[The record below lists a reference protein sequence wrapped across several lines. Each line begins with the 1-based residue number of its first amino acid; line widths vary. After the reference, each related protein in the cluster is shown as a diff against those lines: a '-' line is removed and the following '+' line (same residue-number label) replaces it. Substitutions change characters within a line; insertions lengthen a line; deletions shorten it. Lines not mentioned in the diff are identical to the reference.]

1 MTMLSERTRR
11 ALTLT
16 LFFFLGPALLGVLG
30 YRLFAR
36 STSVALTKEESRL
49 SQRTGFQVEIEE
61 REYLRPGSQRL
72 LNVEFTSSQTGKSA
86 FFCPEIYL
94 VRENDL
100 HRSSTNFQE
109 ASMLLPRQ
117 LAEKTRRRSLRLF
130 LKTLRPEFI
139 RAFRILKLLPPDVVP
154 WYRPSQ
160 VATVFKRIRTLK
172 RSLVPYSMC

>member
-100 HRSSTNFQE
+100 NFIQQF
-109 ASMLLPRQ
+109 ASVFDQLSGSVYASPETAGGEDATTIVTSVSENSPMLPLPNTKPMFP
-117 LAEKTRRRSLRLF
+117 L
-130 LKTLRPEFI
+130 
-139 RAFRILKLLPPDVVP
+139 
-154 WYRPSQ
+154 
-160 VATVFKRIRTLK
+160 
-172 RSLVPYSMC
+172 